1 MSIELSLATA
11 KTLPFQ
17 REPARKVHRTAPAAN
32 DELIHQTLPISRL
45 KSESGHDRDFSPSML
60 AFVLG
65 LHILTISTLVYQS
78 TRQPVEMPQ
87 AEPAAMLVSLVSE
100 PAIDPVHEIE
110 EAPPEPVP
118 VKPVVKRPKSVEQTL
133 EPKLKI
139 EPRTL
144 PAEIPVQT
152 PIEPIQETE
161 SIATAD
167 PVALE
172 ATNEPKPQTEPSLP
186 TNSTVG
192 KVVDPQPV
200 VEPPRFGAAY
210 LHNPPPKY
218 PPASRRLGEEGRVM
232 LRVLVSA
239 DGASASVEVES
250 SSGFDRLDK
259 AAIDAVRKWQFIPA
273 KRDKKPIDA
282 HVIVPIQFTLSN

>member
-1 MSIELSLATA
+1 M
-11 KTLPFQ
+11 
-17 REPARKVHRTAPAAN
+17 
-32 DELIHQTLPISRL
+32 
-45 KSESGHDRDFSPSML
+45 
-60 AFVLG
+60 
-65 LHILTISTLVYQS
+65 
-78 TRQPVEMPQ
+78 
-87 AEPAAMLVSLVSE
+87 
-100 PAIDPVHEIE
+100 
-110 EAPPEPVP
+110 
-118 VKPVVKRPKSVEQTL
+118 

-186 TNSTVG
+186 TNSTVE